1 MPEANDIGVDRGG
14 GEATTAA
21 RPPLDEA
28 GIETLR
34 GPVIDA
40 IRTVYDPE
48 IPVNIY
54 ELGLIY
60 ELDIDADANVQVKMT
75 LTAPGCPVAG
85 TMPGMVKEAIQTV
98 ANIGNVDVE
107 LVWEPAWDRSRMSE
121 IAQLE
126 LGMI

>member
-1 MPEANDIGVDRGG
+1 MSESQIASPAKDAGVPS
-14 GEATTAA
+14 TAPA
-21 RPPLDEA
+21 PLDEA
-28 GIETLR
+28 GIEAAR
-34 GPVIDA
+34 GAVIDA

-60 ELDIDADANVQVKMT
+60 ELDINAAADVAVKMT

-85 TMPGMVKEAIQTV
+85 TMPGMVKEAIQAV
-98 ANIGNVDVE
+98 PNLGNVDVE
-107 LVWEPAWDRSRMSE
+107 LVWDPPWDRSRMSE